1 MHKSKL
7 VRTLRIL
14 TEEEMKRL
22 QLFLQSPF
30 FNTNS
35 NIVKMYSLLKRHH
48 PVFNSPQLAKEK
60 VFEKLFPGKPYAHQQ
75 LLNLMSEFY
84 SLLEKYLINLQLEK
98 KEFTQNKLLL
108 EAFSERPNCYDF
120 FEKKFDLLNKN
131 LDGQP
136 FRDDIYFSEKKELN
150 LLYYAHPDTSM
161 QIGDKGTLRKA
172 VEYFEAQKKLTDVKL
187 KCALNARANTIIEKQ
202 NKELNS
208 PLLLSEN
215 PLFILYEKL
224 EKFQHSE
231 KTEIFEELV
240 SLFKSETE
248 LLREDDKRNIL
259 KILLN
264 YCIRQINTG
273 NTDFYRTSLDLY
285 KIGLEHDC
293 MLVKG
298 KITKNVFQN
307 IAANGVNCQEYDW
320 TIDFMKKYQNLLDEQ
335 VKGDAVALSY
345 GLLYLQK
352 KEYSQTINVL
362 QRNFQE
368 AFDQFKSKT
377 LLIKA
382 WFEIWSIDNSYYNFL
397 LAKLDALEK
406 FTRRNKSMRP
416 SFIKSVLLSVSYTK
430 KIVESNWDALALQ
443 KIIQEI
449 KGEQAFLFKK
459 WLLEKIA

>member
-7 VRTLRIL
+7 VRTMRIL

-35 NIVKMYSLLKRHH
+35 NIVKLYKVLARHH
-48 PVFNSPQLAKEK
+48 PDYNSPKLAKEE
-60 VFEKLFPGKPYAHQQ
+60 VFKKLFPGKEYAHQQ
-75 LLNLMSEFY
+75 MLNLMSEFY
-84 SLLEKYLINLQLEK
+84 ALLEKYLINLQLEN
-98 KEFTQNKLLL
+98 KELIQNKLLL

-161 QIGDKGTLRKA
+161 QTGDKGTLHKA
-172 VEYFEAQKKLTDVKL
+172 VEYFEAQKKLTDLKL
-187 KCALNARANTIIEKQ
+187 KCALNARANTLNENQKR
-202 NKELNS
+202 ELNS
-208 PLLLSEN
+208 QQLLSEN
-215 PLFILYEKL
+215 QLYILYEKL

-231 KTEIFEELV
+231 TEVNIEELT
-240 SLFKSETE
+240 SLFKLEIK

-264 YCIRQINTG
+264 YCIRQINIG

-307 IAANGVNCQEYDW
+307 IAAAGVNCQEYNW
-320 TIDFMKKYQNLLDEQ
+320 TIDFMENYQKLLDEQ
-335 VKGDAVALSY
+335 VKDDAVALSF

-352 KEYSQTINVL
+352 KEYNQAINVL

-377 LLIKA
+377 LLIRA
-382 WFEIWSIDNSYYNFL
+382 WFEIWNKDNSYYDLL

-406 FTRRNKSMRP
+406 FARRNKSMRP
-416 SFIKSVLLSVSYTK
+416 SFIKSVLISVSYTK
-430 KIVESNWDALALQ
+430 KIVESKWNPLTLQ

-449 KGEQAFLFKK
+449 NSEQSFLFKK
-459 WLLEKIA
+459 FLLEKIA